1 MCPVFPEFHV
11 HVTVPPTFTFA
22 VAGLKELLA
31 TLTPTAVGA
40 PDAVAVNVTGVARPL
55 NVAVTV
61 CGLVDPMLSAVA
73 ATPLVPVVLWV
84 GLTAPPPDATAQ
96 FTTTPGTAQLFASR
110 AVTFK
115 AEGSGLSKYQ
125 LCASPPIFTSCVA
138 APGVQGP
145 VPPPPSPP
153 HASTSSP
160 APSAGSPPQRKNV
173 ITRLRLPVRV

>member
-1 MCPVFPEFHV
+1 MFWPAQVQ
-11 HVTVPPTFTFA
+11 VTVPPLWITALPGLNTLSFTD
-22 VAGLKELLA
+22 
-31 TLTPTAVGA
+31 TAADVGGA
-40 PDAVAVNVTGVARPL
+40 DAVAVNVTGAARPL

-61 CGLVDPMLSAVA
+61 CGLVEPMLSAVA
-73 ATPLVPVVLWV
+73 ATPVVPVVLWV

-125 LCASPPIFTSCVA
+125 LCASPPVFTSCVA

-160 APSAGSPPQRKNV
+160 APSAGSPPQRKNG
-173 ITRLRLPVRV
+173 IARLHPPVTV

>member
-1 MCPVFPEFHV
+1 MFWPAQV
-11 HVTVPPTFTFA
+11 HVTVPPLWITA
-22 VAGLKELLA
+22 LPGLN
-31 TLTPTAVGA
+31 TLSLTGPAADVGGA
-40 PDAVAVNVTGVARPL
+40 DAVAVTVTGAARPV

-61 CGLVDPMLSAVA
+61 CGLVEPMLSAVA
-73 ATPLVPVVLWV
+73 ATPVVPVALWV

-96 FTTTPGTAQLFASR
+96 FTTTPGTGQPLASR
-110 AVTFK
+110 AVTLK
-115 AEGSGLSKYQ
+115 AAGSGLLKYQ
-125 LCASPPIFTSCVA
+125 LCASPPVFTSCVA

-173 ITRLRLPVRV
+173 ITPLR

>member
-1 MCPVFPEFHV
+1 MTLCEVVPEFHV
-11 HVTVPPTFTFA
+11 HVTVPPTCTIA

-31 TLTPTAVGA
+31 TLTPRAVGA

-96 FTTTPGTAQLFASR
+96 LPTTPGTAQLFASR
-110 AVTFK
+110 AVTF
-115 AEGSGLSKYQ
+115 
-125 LCASPPIFTSCVA
+125 
-138 APGVQGP
+138 
-145 VPPPPSPP
+145 
-153 HASTSSP
+153 
-160 APSAGSPPQRKNV
+160 
-173 ITRLRLPVRV
+173 

>member
-1 MCPVFPEFHV
+1 
-11 HVTVPPTFTFA
+11 
-22 VAGLKELLA
+22 
-31 TLTPTAVGA
+31 
-40 PDAVAVNVTGVARPL
+40 VNVTGAARPV

-61 CGLVDPMLSAVA
+61 CGLVAPTLSAVA

-125 LCASPPIFTSCVA
+125 LCASPPVFTSCVA
-138 APGVQGP
+138 APACRGP
-145 VPPPPSPP
+145 YRHHRRRRTPARAAP
-153 HASTSSP
+153 HPARAVHPNARTS
-160 APSAGSPPQRKNV
+160 
-173 ITRLRLPVRV
+173 